1 MEHCPHNVLVGAG
14 AREYAR
20 QNHFMLEKNDTL
32 LVPETKK
39 AYKVFIL
46 ILRY

>member
-1 MEHCPHNVLVGAG
+1 MEHSPHNVLVGAG

-20 QNHFMLEKNDTL
+20 QNQFKLEKNDAL

-39 AYKVFIL
+39 AYKVIS
-46 ILRY
+46 RCY